1 MFTKNMKLSVNQL
14 AQLIDGE
21 IEGDG
26 SLEIYNINRIEDA
39 QKGEV
44 AFIFDSKLEKS
55 IYTLKAT
62 ALIVS
67 KDLILKQPIEATL
80 IRVENPYFS
89 FLKIL
94 NFVDAENKK
103 NKKHSISSLA
113 YISKEA
119 KIGEGVSI
127 GHYSVINDNAIIE
140 EQTIIGDQVYI
151 GENVKIGKNCLIYP
165 QVVILDDCVVGDN
178 CIIHSGTVIGSDGF
192 GFLPLQDNTYQKIPQ
207 IGNVV
212 IENNVEIGA
221 NVTIDRSTVGTTR
234 IKEGTKLDN
243 LIHIAHNVE
252 VGKNNAMAAQ
262 VGIAGSTKIGDN
274 NMFGGQVGIAGHI
287 NIKNNNQIA
296 AQSGVASNVG
306 DNELL
311 MGSPAM
317 DAKLFKRNFI
327 AFKELAD
334 LRNKVYNLENQIIN
348 YLKNDKTKNSK
359 K

>member
-1 MFTKNMKLSVNQL
+1 MKLSVNQL

-26 SLEIYNINRIEDA
+26 YLEIYNINRIEDA
-39 QKGEV
+39 QNGEV
-44 AFIFDSKLEKS
+44 AFIFDSKFEKF
-55 IYTLKAT
+55 IYDTKAT

-67 KDLILKQPIEATL
+67 KDIVLSEPIETTL

-94 NFVDAENKK
+94 NIIDAEKRKNKK
-103 NKKHSISSLA
+103 NGISDLA

-119 KIGEGVSI
+119 KIGNGVSI
-127 GHYSVINDNAIIE
+127 GHYSIVNDNATIGDE
-140 EQTIIGDQVYI
+140 TIIREQVYI
-151 GENVKIGKNCLIYP
+151 GENVHIGKNCLIYP
-165 QVVILDDCVVGDN
+165 QVVILDDCRVGDN

-221 NVTIDRSTVGTTR
+221 NVTIDRSTVGSTR

-262 VGIAGSTKIGDN
+262 CGIAGSTKIGDH

-296 AQSGVASNVG
+296 AQSGIASSVG

-311 MGSPAM
+311 MGSPAI

-327 AFKELAD
+327 AFKELAE
-334 LRNKVYNLENQIIN
+334 LRNKVYNLENLITN
-348 YLKNDKTKNSK
+348 NFKNDKTKNPK